1 MFALLL
7 LAGCTSALQE
17 PTVVEPA
24 SEAQLRQ
31 DQGSSVIP
39 GTVIIE
45 VSEELASQLATGSLN
60 TKSSAVNSVFDGMG
74 VTRIERVFPDAGE
87 WEPRHRKAGLHRFFR
102 VSYDPAAAPA
112 TKAALDFSALDGVI
126 SAEPDRRVVST
137 SYFNDPYASRQWSL
151 ANDGSLDNA
160 AAGCD
165 VNVERVWANYTAG
178 SSDVTVAVIDHGV
191 QMDHPDL
198 ADIMVPAS
206 EEGSYSFVYGYEGPN
221 ITPGDHGTFCAGVIG
236 AINNNGVGISGI
248 AGGKDGKGGV
258 RIMSCAIFMPT
269 SDVRKDLQG
278 NSAAAMIWAADHGAL
293 ISSNSWGSV
302 FDTEEEAKKASG
314 PGAAMKA
321 AIDYFIQYAG
331 CDDDG
336 NQLPDSPMKGG
347 LVVFAAG
354 NESWSIGWPAAYEP
368 VVAVAATTAKFT
380 PAYYTNNGSWVDICA
395 PGGDYKDG
403 NKVQIYGAVNE
414 GKYDYMQ
421 GTSMACPHVAG
432 VAALIVSHFGGPGFT
447 CDDLKARLLGGAN
460 KDKVK
465 DFVNILGPMVDAQ
478 GSFAYGSKVAPAPA
492 SGISVSAQSNTL
504 TLSWKVTADPDEDN
518 TPADS
523 YLVLAAKNA
532 SDLVGLNPRNLP
544 DGVLSTRVQV
554 GTRAVGEVISTT
566 LTNLEFGTSYA
577 VAVYACDYN
586 LNYSSL
592 SEIKVAQTAKN
603 NPPVIKTDYTGNYIV
618 KPFEKLAVDY
628 EVSDPDGHEFSLLVS
643 SGSGAFTYNVK
654 KNVVSAVIAGNGAPH
669 GQYTAHIVA
678 TDQYGA
684 VTDYPIAYE
693 ILENHAPKV
702 IATIPNQLFNTT
714 GKSLNFDLSK
724 YIQDE
729 DGEQLSYSFSMSEP
743 DVVHLNATADKLV
756 LTTRGFGA
764 TTATVTATDACS
776 ATCSFSFQVVIRDE
790 SRPLDIFPNPVVDKL
805 NIRPGQ
811 EGQLEVTVTNKV
823 GATVWSGSAAAGP
836 FDPMSIDL
844 SKQPGGVY
852 YVRVQGA
859 GVDESYTIAKK

>member
-24 SEAQLRQ
+24 SEAQLRH
-31 DQGSSVIP
+31 DQESSVIP

-45 VSEELASQLATGSLN
+45 VSEELASQLAAGSLN

-87 WEPRHRKAGLHRFFR
+87 WEPRHRKAGLHRWFR

-112 TKAALDFSALDGVI
+112 TKAAQDFSALKGVLY
-126 SAEPDRRVVST
+126 AGPQRRVVSE
-137 SYFNDPYASRQWSL
+137 SYFNDPYASKQWSL

-160 AAGCD
+160 EAGCD
-165 VNVERVWANYTAG
+165 INVEPVWANYTAG
-178 SSDVTVAVIDHGV
+178 SSNVTVAVIDHAV
-191 QMDHPDL
+191 QADHPDL
-198 ADIMVPAS
+198 AGVVIPAG
-206 EEGSYSFVYGYEGPN
+206 ENGSKSFVNGYEGY
-221 ITPGDHGTFCAGVIG
+221 TLYPGDHGTFCAGVIG
-236 AINNNGVGISGI
+236 AINNNGVGINGI

-258 RIMSCAIFMPT
+258 RILSCATFMTNP
-269 SDVRKDLQG
+269 SDPEKDISG
-278 NSAAAMIWAADHGAL
+278 NNAAAMVWAADHGAN
-293 ISSNSWGSV
+293 IASNSWNFHYDSE
-302 FDTEEEAKKASG
+302 DEAKKGG
-314 PGAAMKA
+314 PNEMKA
-321 AIDYFIQYAG
+321 AIDYFVEFAG
-331 CDDDG
+331 CDVDG

-347 LVVFAAG
+347 LVVFSAG
-354 NESWSIGWPAAYEP
+354 NNSWSMGWPCAYEP
-368 VVAVAATTAKFT
+368 VVAVAAVTAKFT
-380 PAYYTNNGSWVDICA
+380 PAYYTNYGDWVDICA
-395 PGGDYKDG
+395 PGGDTEDG
-403 NKVQIYGAVNE
+403 REIYSTIAGS
-414 GKYDYMQ
+414 KYGYMQ
-421 GTSMACPHVAG
+421 GTSMACPHVSG
-432 VAALIVSHFGGPGFT
+432 VAALIASYFGGPGFT
-447 CDDLKARLLGGAN
+447 CDDLKERLLGGASTS
-460 KDKVK
+460 KVQ
-465 DFVNILGPMVDAQ
+465 DFYNVIGPMVDAQ
-478 GSFAYGSKVAPAPA
+478 GAFAYGGKSAPEPA
-492 SGISVSAQSNTL
+492 SNISVSAKSNTL
-504 TLSWKVTADPDEDN
+504 TLSWKVTSDPDDKV
-518 TPADS
+518 AYG
-523 YLVLAAKNA
+523 YLVVAAKDA
-532 SDLVGLNPRNLP
+532 ATLESLSPLNIPSS
-544 DGVLSTRVQV
+544 VKQVSVEV
-554 GTRAVGEVISTT
+554 GTRAVGDAISAT
-566 LTNLEFGTSYA
+566 LTELDFETSYA
-577 VAVYACDYN
+577 VAVFAYDSGEH
-586 LNYSSL
+586 YSKL
-592 SEIKVAQTAKN
+592 SEIKTASTGKN

-618 KPFEKLAVDY
+618 KPFEKLSVDY

-764 TTATVTATDACS
+764 TTATVTATDACK